1 MEKTE
6 FNYFKML
13 REMVEGSMA
22 AATLLNEILNDY
34 KPSELITRMSE
45 MHEIEHSNDG
55 LIHITQSH
63 LIKEFLTPIDREDI
77 QVLIEE
83 LDEPTDSIED
93 VLFALYMY
101 NIHEI
106 KPEALKFSQL
116 ICSATDALYEAII
129 EFQNYNKNSEIR
141 DKIIEVNRLEEE
153 GDNLHLNAIR
163 NLYIKEKDAK
173 ELLIWTRTFDKLE
186 RCLDDIEKSA
196 NLLQSIILKN
206 F

>member
-1 MEKTE
+1 MQKNE
-6 FNYFKML
+6 FNYFKIL

-34 KPSELITRMSE
+34 KPEELIDRMRQ

-55 LIHITQSH
+55 LIHITHNH
-63 LIKEFLTPIDREDI
+63 LIREFLTPIDREDI
-77 QVLIEE
+77 QVLLQE

-101 NIHEI
+101 NIQEI
-106 KPEALKFSQL
+106 KPEALKFSKL
-116 ICSATDALYEAII
+116 ISRATDALYEAII
-129 EFQNYNKNSEIR
+129 EFQNYNKKSKIK

-163 NLYIKEKDAK
+163 DLYIKEKDAK

-186 RCLDDIEKSA
+186 RCLDDLEKSA